1 MGKLGYD
8 IVMCRKDGSK
18 DFITHGYDPEKVIIP
33 VTGDFVVI
41 DKIRYRCE
49 SREINWA
56 FTRVSIILR
65 EDISEKEQ
73 I

>member
-18 DFITHGYDPEKVIIP
+18 DFITHGHHPDNGILP

-41 DKIRYRCE
+41 DKVRYRCE
-49 SREINWA
+49 SREIYAA
-56 FTRVSIILR
+56 FTRVSIILV
-65 EDISEKEQ
+65 EDISEKE
-73 I
+73 